1 VKRDYSVTTSLFFRC
16 LGVIYLIAF
25 LSLRAQITGLIGAN
39 GILPV
44 GDFLRAVYEA
54 VGATAWLHA
63 PTLAWVSASDSFLR
77 TLCVTGAL
85 LSLAMILGWSQRG
98 AAAILFV
105 LYLSLVVA
113 GQAFLSFQWDYLLLE
128 SGFLA
133 IFLTP
138 VFARVWLF
146 HWLLFRLM
154 FLSGAVK
161 ILSHDPAWRNL
172 TALRY
177 HYETQPLPTPLGWY
191 AHQLPGWFQT
201 VSAVTMFAVEL
212 AVTFCIFAP
221 RRVRLAAAGVIAAF
235 QLLIFATGN
244 YAFFNLLTLALCILL
259 CDDEALAGRVPA
271 WLKPKSSAPA
281 APRFPQIA
289 RFATPVLLCSILLLS
304 GLQLAETFLGALPR
318 SAQAVLGWV
327 APFGVVNTYGLFS
340 VMTTTRAEIVIEGS
354 NDNQTWLEYEFR
366 YKPGDVKR
374 RPVWVQPHQPRLD
387 WQMWF
392 AALGNYQQ
400 NRWFVSLMARLL
412 QGSPEVLELLGKNP
426 FPTAPPR
433 YIRAQIYGYH
443 FTGFKEKQAD
453 GSWWMRALRGQYFPP
468 VSLRQ

>member
-1 VKRDYSVTTSLFFRC
+1 MKNTYSLTSSLFFRC

-25 LSLRAQITGLIGAN
+25 LSLSVQVTGLLGVN
-39 GILPV
+39 GVLPV
-44 GDFLRAVYEA
+44 RDFLRAVYNA
-54 VGATAWLHA
+54 VGDTAWLHV
-63 PTLAWVSASDSFLR
+63 PTLCWFSASDSFLR

-85 LSLAMILGWSQRG
+85 LSVATILGFAQRA

-105 LYLSLVVA
+105 LYLSLVAA

-128 SGFLA
+128 TGFLA

-146 HWLLFRLM
+146 RWLLFRLM

-161 ILSHDPAWRNL
+161 LLSHDPAWRSL

-177 HYETQPLPTPLGWY
+177 HYETQPLPTPLAWY
-191 AHQLPGWFQT
+191 FHQLPGWFQT
-201 VSAVTMFAVEL
+201 FSAVMMFTVEL
-212 AVTFCIFAP
+212 AVPFCIFAP
-221 RRVRLAAAGVIAAF
+221 RRLRLIAAGVMAAF

-244 YAFFNLLTLALCILL
+244 YAFFNLLTLALCLLL
-259 CDDEALAGRVPA
+259 CDDQALEHWIPR
-271 WLKPKSSAPA
+271 WLKGKIAAPA
-281 APRFPQIA
+281 VPRFPQVA
-289 RFATPVLLCSILLLS
+289 RLATPVLVSVIALLS
-304 GLQLAETFLGALPR
+304 CLQLAETFLGALPMP
-318 SAQAVLGWV
+318 AQAVLRWTS
-327 APFGVVNTYGLFS
+327 PFGIVNSYGLFA
-340 VMTTTRAEIVIEGS
+340 VMTTTRSEIVIEGS

-392 AALGNYQQ
+392 AALSSYEQ
-400 NRWFVSLMARLL
+400 NRWFVNLMVQLL
-412 QGSPEVLELLGKNP
+412 RGSPQVLGLLGRNP
-426 FPTAPPR
+426 FPLAPPT
-433 YIRAQIYGYH
+433 YVRARVYGYH
-443 FTGFKEKQAD
+443 FTTFAEKRAD
-453 GSWWMRALRGQYFPP
+453 GSWWTRTLRGEYFPQ